1 MITRNNSFMERKQF
15 IKTIAVVSFLPALLL
30 AACKETGKKKTA
42 TGPLQTYTCPMH
54 PQIVQDKPGTCPI
67 CGMDLV
73 PFDKNNTTASLTLGE
88 SQVTLAN
95 ITTMVVGTGAL
106 VNFKQLNGRL
116 VTDPEKTAVI
126 SSRVAGRI
134 EVLYVKETGVKVNR
148 GQPLYKIYSEQ
159 LAALQQEYLLT
170 AAQLKQFPADARFQ
184 QIEKAARQKLV
195 LYDQSDA
202 QINQLLQSQKVNP
215 YVTYPATES
224 GVVAELSV
232 AEGQY
237 VTEGGAVMR
246 LEGYNQLWVEAD
258 LYPAEAA
265 AIHPGQAVRVVVAGW
280 ENEPQMMTVQFI
292 NPSFQ
297 SGSQLMQ
304 VRGTLPNAGNRWQ
317 PGLQANIFVPLK
329 SKGNVMSLP
338 VDAVIRDGKGT
349 HVWIEK
355 GKGKFEPRMVKTGME
370 NFDAV
375 EITSGLEEGDTVVIT
390 GAYLLYSEYILKK
403 GSDPMAGM
411 PM

>member
-1 MITRNNSFMERKQF
+1 MERKRF
-15 IKTIAVVSFLPALLL
+15 IKTVAVVSLVPALLL
-30 AACKETGKKKTA
+30 AACKEAGKKKVA
-42 TGPLQTYTCPMH
+42 EGPKQTYTCPMH

-73 PFDKNNTTASLTLGE
+73 PFDKTNKDASLTLGE
-88 SQVTLAN
+88 SQIALAN
-95 ITTMVVGTGAL
+95 VTTMTVGAGAL
-106 VNFKQLNGRL
+106 SNYKQLNGRL
-116 VTDPEKTAVI
+116 ATDPEKTAVI
-126 SSRVAGRI
+126 SSRVPGRI
-134 EVLYVKETGVKVNR
+134 EVLYIKETGVKVNK
-148 GQPLYKIYSEQ
+148 GQALYKIYSEQ
-159 LAALQQEYLLT
+159 LASLQQEYLLA
-170 AAQLKQFPADARFQ
+170 AAQAKQFPDDARFQ

-215 YVTYPATES
+215 YVTYPATVS
-224 GVVAELSV
+224 GVVSELSV
-232 AEGQY
+232 SEGQY
-237 VTEGGAVMR
+237 VAEGGAVMR

-258 LYPAEAA
+258 VYPAEAS
-265 AIHPGQAVRVVVAGW
+265 AIHIGQSVKVIIAGW
-280 ENEPQMMTVQFI
+280 ENDPQTMTVQFI
-292 NPSFQ
+292 NPALQ

-304 VRGTLPNAGNRWQ
+304 IRGAIPNPGNRWQ
-317 PGLQANIFVPLK
+317 PGLQANILLPVK
-329 SKGNVMSLP
+329 SKGNVLSLP

-355 GKGKFEPRMVKTGME
+355 ARGKFEPRMVETGME

-375 EITSGLEEGDTVVIT
+375 EITKGLKEGDKVVIT
-390 GAYLLYSEYILKK
+390 GAYLLHSEFILKK